1 MYHDAPKNAVA
12 NTDQEFF
19 KLSLDMQ
26 SAYLRM
32 ILEKLDDLNTVDD
45 IYCSMKK
52 DVHLESLESEVA

>member
-12 NTDQEFF
+12 NADQEFF

>member
-12 NTDQEFF
+12 KADQEFF

-45 IYCSMKK
+45 IYCSMK
-52 DVHLESLESEVA
+52 SEVAL